1 MAIWQSV
8 HAAEMLGG
16 VSDAPGPQSGS
27 WTPDTIQRLHCNNV
41 KKSVKLLRIK
51 YGTSYHQ
58 SYFVVLCLSRGQ
70 SSGDQS
76 SSAQIRLL
84 MRRKAGSGETSLM
97 IANWRRS
104 SQMEKDYDSQP
115 TPDLTPISNNH
126 QLIIEATILAAEIR
140 TKRDNLTHLQV
151 EKTRVDNLDLD
162 TFHPR
167 KSNIWSS

>member
-1 MAIWQSV
+1 MERHIIRAI
-8 HAAEMLGG
+8 
-16 VSDAPGPQSGS
+16 
-27 WTPDTIQRLHCNNV
+27 
-41 KKSVKLLRIK
+41 LL
-51 YGTSYHQ
+51 
-58 SYFVVLCLSRGQ
+58 FCVWGQ
-70 SSGDQS
+70 SSGDQN

-104 SQMEKDYDSQP
+104 SQMEKDYDSLP

-151 EKTRVDNLDLD
+151 EKTRVIS
-162 TFHPR
+162 T
-167 KSNIWSS
+167 